1 MKVLFIGG
9 TGNISS
15 ACVELALERGYEVSL
30 LNRGQSSCAFLGPV
44 NVMVGD
50 RNDPAVLRQAAQR
63 ARYDV
68 VADFVGYTPDQIELD
83 IAAFVGRV
91 GQYVYISSASVYQK
105 PPNHYVITEST
116 PLRNPFW
123 EYARDKIACEERLTR
138 AYREQSF
145 PVTIVRPSYTYGPT
159 WIPCGVGGHGYTV
172 VERMRKGLPIISH
185 GDGQSLWTMTF
196 HSDFALGFVG
206 LFGKTQA
213 IGEAFHITSD
223 EVLTWDQIYH
233 TIARAAGCEAQLVH
247 IPSEFIAALYP
258 QVGAG
263 LLGDKAYSVVF
274 DNSKIKRVVPEYR
287 ATVSFAE
294 GIARSIAWHDADP
307 ARHVVTEETN
317 RMMDDLIAT
326 YSGRLR
332 DRQRLSPH

>member
-15 ACVELALERGYEVSL
+15 ACVERALELGYEVHL
-30 LNRGQSSCAFLGPV
+30 LNRGQSPGAFRRSV
-44 NVMVGD
+44 RVIVGD
-50 RNDPAVLRQAAQR
+50 RNDPATLHEAAQS
-63 ARYDV
+63 ALYDV
-68 VADFVGYTPDQIELD
+68 VANFVGYTPEQVELD
-83 IAAFVGRV
+83 IAAFAGRV
-91 GQYVYISSASVYQK
+91 GQYLFISSASVYQK

-116 PLRNPFW
+116 PLRNPYW
-123 EYARDKIACEERLTR
+123 EYARNKIACEERLTR
-138 AYREQSF
+138 AYREQGF
-145 PVTIVRPSYTYGPT
+145 PMTIVRPSYTYGPT

-172 VERMRKGLPIISH
+172 VARMRKGLPIISH

-196 HSDFALGFVG
+196 HTDFALGFVG
-206 LFGKTQA
+206 LFGKAQA
-213 IGEAFHITSD
+213 LGEAFHITSD
-223 EVLTWDQIYH
+223 EVLTWDQIYY
-233 TIARAAGCEAQLVH
+233 TIARAAGCEARLVH
-247 IPSEFIAALYP
+247 IPSDFIAALYP

-307 ARHVVTEETN
+307 ARHVVNEEVN
-317 RMMDDLIAT
+317 RMMDELIAA
-326 YSGRLR
+326 YSKGLQGR
-332 DRQRLSPH
+332 